1 MMKLDITQLNRL
13 GNRETNED
21 RLVVVDRGD
30 AVLVV
35 VADGM
40 GGHRGGDIAAQIFV
54 DTLENIFRRV
64 PLPLSNP
71 KTFLNKAIDAAHQTI
86 CHERKNHKTSIDP
99 RTTCVV
105 CILQGNSANWAH
117 VGDSRLYLLR
127 EQKILARTID
137 HSYVEELFRQGLI
150 SEADMLTHP
159 KRSYLTQCVGG
170 VEQKPSVTYGVM
182 KSLQE
187 HDVLVLCS
195 DGFWTALDEQ
205 ALCAITAQTNLDESI
220 HQLASMAESNSYP
233 QSDNISAVALR
244 VISLIAQQSPQT
256 AKSSKSNGKSAQADN
271 VDHAVAAITQALE
284 DYQNEMDYDPDTK

>member
-1 MMKLDITQLNRL
+1 MKLDFTQINRL

-21 RLVVVDRGD
+21 RLVVVDREQS
-30 AVLVV
+30 VLVA

-54 DTLENIFRRV
+54 DTLETIFRRI
-64 PLPLSNP
+64 PLPIANP
-71 KTFLNKAIDAAHQTI
+71 QAFLKEAIATAHKII
-86 CHERKNHKTSIDP
+86 CQERKKQKSCIDP

-105 CILQGNSANWAH
+105 CILQGNSAHWAH

-127 EQKILARTID
+127 NKKILSRTID

-170 VEQKPSVTYGVM
+170 IEQKPNVSYGSM
-182 KSLQE
+182 EPLKEQ
-187 HDVLVLCS
+187 DTFVLCS
-195 DGFWTALDEQ
+195 DGFWTAIDEKSLCDINEQ
-205 ALCAITAQTNLDESI
+205 ADLSTTIQ
-220 HQLASMAESNSYP
+220 QLAATAESNSYP

-244 VISLIAQQSPQT
+244 VTRLSAESKPNQVNKNS
-256 AKSSKSNGKSAQADN
+256 AKTDD

-284 DYQNEMDYDPDTK
+284 DYQNEMDYDPSTK

>member
-1 MMKLDITQLNRL
+1 MKLDITQINRL

-54 DTLENIFRRV
+54 DTLEKIFRRV
-64 PLPLSNP
+64 PLPLSKP
-71 KTFLNKAIDAAHQTI
+71 KTFLHQAIDSAHQII
-86 CHERKNHKTSIDP
+86 CQERKKHKPSIDP

-105 CILQGNSANWAH
+105 CILQENSATWAH

-127 EQKILARTID
+127 NQKILARTID
-137 HSYVEELFRQGLI
+137 HSYVEELFSQGLI

-170 VEQKPSVTYGVM
+170 VEQKPDVSYGGM
-182 KSLQE
+182 ELLQE

-195 DGFWTALDEQ
+195 DGFWTALDEPV
-205 ALCAITAQTNLDESI
+205 LSAITEQADLDKSI
-220 HQLASMAESNSYP
+220 HQLATMAESYSYP

-244 VISLIAQQSPQT
+244 VVSLAEAQPLQASE
-256 AKSSKSNGKSAQADN
+256 SNQVNTSAQTDN

>member
-1 MMKLDITQLNRL
+1 MMELDITQINRL

-21 RLVVVDRGD
+21 RLVVVDLGQS
-30 AVLVV
+30 VLVA

-40 GGHRGGDIAAQIFV
+40 GGHRGGDIAAQIFIE
-54 DTLENIFRRV
+54 TLENIFRRV

-71 KTFLNKAIDAAHQTI
+71 KTFLKKAIDAAHKTI
-86 CHERKNHKTSIDP
+86 CEERKNNKSTIDP

-105 CILQGNSANWAH
+105 CILQGNSASWAH

-127 EQKILARTID
+127 NKKILARTID

-170 VEQKPSVTYGVM
+170 VEQKPNVSYGSM
-182 KSLQE
+182 EKLKAQ
-187 HDVLVLCS
+187 DTFVLCS
-195 DGFWTALDEQ
+195 DGFWTAIDEPALCDINEQ
-205 ALCAITAQTNLDESI
+205 ADLSKSI
-220 HQLASMAESNSYP
+220 NQLASLAESNTYP

-244 VISLIAQQSPQT
+244 VTNLAEGQP
-256 AKSSKSNGKSAQADN
+256 AKEFNSSKESTQTGN

-284 DYQNEMDYDPDTK
+284 DYQNEMDYDPDAK

>member
-1 MMKLDITQLNRL
+1 MELDITQLNRL

-21 RLVVVDRGD
+21 RLVVVSREQST
-30 AVLVV
+30 LVV

-40 GGHRGGDIAAQIFV
+40 GGHRGGDIAAQLFV
-54 DTLENIFRRV
+54 DTLEKIFRRV

-71 KTFLNKAIDAAHQTI
+71 KTFLKKAIDAAHNAI
-86 CHERKNHKTSIDP
+86 CEERKNSKSSIDP
-99 RTTCVV
+99 RTTCVI

-127 EQKILARTID
+127 NNKILARTID
-137 HSYVEELFRQGLI
+137 HSYVEDLFRQGLI

-170 VEQKPSVTYGVM
+170 VEQKPNVSYGTM
-182 KSLQE
+182 ESLKEQ
-187 HDVLVLCS
+187 DTFVLCS
-195 DGFWTALDEQ
+195 DGFWTAIDEQ
-205 ALCAITAQTNLDESI
+205 ALCNINEQADLSSSV
-220 HQLASMAESNSYP
+220 HQLATIAESNSYP

-244 VISLIAQQSPQT
+244 VISFAEVTPQQESKQ
-256 AKSSKSNGKSAQADN
+256 SSEKSAQTGN

>member
-1 MMKLDITQLNRL
+1 MKFDITQINRL

-21 RLVVVDRGD
+21 RLVVVDRGQ
-30 AVLVV
+30 AILIA

-40 GGHRGGDIAAQIFV
+40 GGHRGGDIAAQTFV
-54 DTLENIFRRV
+54 DTLENIFRRI
-64 PLPLSNP
+64 PLPLANS
-71 KTFLNKAIDAAHQTI
+71 KTFLKKAIDAAHKTI
-86 CHERKNHKTSIDP
+86 CEKRNSHTSDIDP

-105 CILQGNSANWAH
+105 CVLQENLASWAH

-127 EQKILARTID
+127 NQKILARTID

-170 VEQKPSVTYGVM
+170 IEQEPNVSYGSM
-182 KSLQE
+182 KLLQE
-187 HDVLVLCS
+187 NDTFVLCS
-195 DGFWTALDEQ
+195 DGFWTAIDEQ
-205 ALCAITAQTNLDESI
+205 ALSAITKQTDLNKSI
-220 HQLASMAESNSYP
+220 HELASLAESNSYP
-233 QSDNISAVALR
+233 QSDNISAVAVR
-244 VISLIAQQSPQT
+244 VVNLSKGKALKPAKPEKSDETQT
-256 AKSSKSNGKSAQADN
+256 DN

>member
-1 MMKLDITQLNRL
+1 MKFDVIKINRL

-21 RLVVVDRGD
+21 RLVVVDRGQ
-30 AVLVV
+30 AVLIA

-54 DTLENIFRRV
+54 DTLENIFRRI
-64 PLPLSNP
+64 PLPLVNS
-71 KTFLNKAIDAAHQTI
+71 KTFLKKAIDAAHKII
-86 CHERKNHKTSIDP
+86 CEKRDTHTSDIDP

-105 CILQGNSANWAH
+105 CVLQENLANWAH

-127 EQKILARTID
+127 NQKILARTID

-150 SEADMLTHP
+150 NEADMLTHP

-170 VEQKPSVTYGVM
+170 IEHEPNVSYGSM
-182 KSLQE
+182 KLLQE
-187 HDVLVLCS
+187 NDTFVLCS
-195 DGFWTALDEQ
+195 DGFWTSIDEQ
-205 ALCAITAQTNLDESI
+205 SLSALTEQTDLNKSI
-220 HQLASMAESNSYP
+220 HELASLAESNSYP

-244 VISLIAQQSPQT
+244 VVNL
-256 AKSSKSNGKSAQADN
+256 SKGKSVKPAKPKQSAEIPTDN

-284 DYQNEMDYDPDTK
+284 DYQNEMDYDPDSK